1 MAKGFYSLIQF
12 CPNSFRAEAVNV
24 GLAVVY
30 SDSHPVRVR
39 LTSTYD
45 GARKLF
51 GITEPER
58 ENLKIAAE
66 AIQHRIEELQ
76 TPEDLSAFASSRA
89 NDLRLTEPRFAK
101 IQDVDSDFERLFSQ
115 LVD

>member
-12 CPNSFRAEAVNV
+12 CPDRFCAEAVNV
-24 GLAVVY
+24 GLAVLC
-30 SDSHPVRVR
+30 SDSRPVRVR

-45 GARKLF
+45 RARKLF
-51 GITEPER
+51 GITEPEL

-101 IQDVDSDFERLFSQ
+101 IQDVDADFEEYFPNL
-115 LVD
+115 